1 MYIIPAASSPN
12 QKRLDGWLYRRVQL
26 SIVPS
31 ICQKCDIL
39 VTNVTLFVPFYAK
52 RRELVLEKLAGPV
65 KPESPME
72 EPGLIS
78 NERTFWRK
86 QWGEGSV
93 SYLASTIL
101 PSSLDSSETV
111 GILHEPRHWAI
122 TTTYLEVSHTADQV
136 AQHGVQCA
144 LPRRGAVAAPRRL
157 P

>member
-1 MYIIPAASSPN
+1 M
-12 QKRLDGWLYRRVQL
+12 
-26 SIVPS
+26 PS

-39 VTNVTLFVPFYAK
+39 VTNVTLLVPFYAK

-72 EPGLIS
+72 EPGSIS
-78 NERTFWRK
+78 NERYLF
-86 QWGEGSV
+86 GESNGGGSV

-122 TTTYLEVSHTADQV
+122 TTTTYLEVSHTADQV

-144 LPRRGAVAAPRRL
+144 LLHRGAVAAPRRL